1 MDPGIIILKFLII
14 IVLLILSAFF
24 SSSETAL
31 TTVSRMRILSLAEE
45 GNSSA
50 VTLLKVIDNKE
61 KMLSAILIG
70 NNIVNISVSS
80 FTTILVTDLFGNYA
94 VSIATAILTVLVLI
108 FGEITPKTLATISNE
123 KLALR
128 FASVVYWLMYILTPV
143 IFLINKLSSLVMKL
157 FRIDK
162 SEKKS
167 TYTENEL
174 KTIVNVSH
182 AEGVIEA
189 DEREMLQNIF
199 EFGDRQAKDIMI
211 PRLDVCMIDVDSTY
225 EEIMNVF
232 QANRYTRIP
241 VYENTTDNEI
251 GIINI
256 KDHQLNRQGESFNIR
271 NYLRQ
276 PYFTYEYKGLSDL
289 LLEMKKASV
298 NITIVLDEYGAAS
311 GLLTLEDLIE
321 EIVGDIRD
329 EYDYDEED
337 ELRPIN
343 ENEYIAEAHMKL
355 DDLNDMLKIN
365 LSSPEYDSVG
375 GFIIEKLDRIAKS
388 GDIVETPDVTLIVDS
403 INKNRIEKV
412 HIILH
417 KQPSENTSSFN

>member
-1 MDPGIIILKFLII
+1 MDPSIIILKLLII

-80 FTTILVTDLFGNYA
+80 VTTILVTDLFGNYA

-108 FGEITPKTLATISNE
+108 FGEITPKTLATINNE

-157 FRIDK
+157 FWIDK

-225 EEIMNVF
+225 EEIMDVF

-241 VYENTTDNEI
+241 VYENTTDNVI

-256 KDHQLNRQGESFNIR
+256 KDLLLYRHGESFNIR

-417 KQPSENTSSFN
+417 KQSSENTSSFN